1 MVIKTKHIKDSQEIT
16 GNYENK
22 PNGNNRNEMYNNWE
36 WKLHWRNWIE
46 DCITVEKINQ
56 FEVQSIEI
64 THFEGQRENGLK

>member
-36 WKLHWRNWIE
+36 
-46 DCITVEKINQ
+46 
-56 FEVQSIEI
+56 
-64 THFEGQRENGLK
+64 